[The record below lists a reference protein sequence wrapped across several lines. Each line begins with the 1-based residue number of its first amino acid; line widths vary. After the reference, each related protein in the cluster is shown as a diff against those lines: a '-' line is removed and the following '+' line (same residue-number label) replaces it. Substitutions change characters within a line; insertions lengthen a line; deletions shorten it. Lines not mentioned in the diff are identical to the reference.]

1 MQTVGIIGG
10 AGFIGSYVT
19 KIFLEEDYKVKV
31 SSTDITNAGKYQHL
45 HELDNNQNLSVAAC
59 DVRDIAAVEA
69 FVKGCDIVVH
79 CGTPFMLDVK
89 DAQTELFDPTVKG
102 TQNFL
107 DVISKTTGLRKVVMV
122 ASVAA
127 WNTSFPLAPATYQPG
142 HIFSEQDEPYIS
154 NEDHPYAQ
162 AKFLANQAVRKF
174 ISSHDNLNVEITSVS
189 PVWVTGNSL
198 SARPDST
205 SIGLQYL
212 IKNKIAPNPLAE
224 MLFATDAFVAMA
236 DVRDVAESIFQAATR
251 MGLHDKNYLI
261 ASESYAVSDISRMLN
276 QQAPLAN
283 ATIVYD
289 SALAKKELGLAFI
302 SARETL
308 NHCV

>member
-1 MQTVGIIGG
+1 MQTIGIIGG

-19 KIFLEEDYKVKV
+19 KIFLEENYKVKV
-31 SSTDITNAGKYQHL
+31 SSTDITNTGKHQHL
-45 HELDNNQNLSVAAC
+45 YELDNNQNLSFAAC
-59 DVRDIAAVEA
+59 DVRDIAGLEA
-69 FVKGCDIVVH
+69 FVNVCDIVVH
-79 CGTPFMLDVK
+79 CGTPYILDVK
-89 DAQTELFDPTVKG
+89 DPQTELFDPTVKG

-107 DVISKTTGLRKVVMV
+107 DVIAETTGLRKVVMV

-142 HIFSEQDEPYIS
+142 HVFSEQDEPYCS
-154 NEDHPYAQ
+154 SGDHPYAQ

-174 ISSHDNLNVEITSVS
+174 ISSHHDLNVEITSVS

-205 SIGLQYL
+205 SMGLQYL
-212 IKNKIAPNPLAE
+212 IKNKIAPNPFVE
-224 MLFATDAFVAMA
+224 MLFARDVVLAMA
-236 DVRDVAESIFQAATR
+236 DVRDVSESIFQAATR

-276 QQAPLAN
+276 QEAPLSG

-289 SALAKKELGLAFI
+289 SGLAKKELGLAFI